1 MGSYR
6 IEESPN
12 KRAGCK
18 VKACKDHN
26 IKIQKG
32 ELRLGTWV
40 DTERY
45 QSWSYRHWGC
55 VTIKVLANILE
66 AIEEDGEPNY
76 EMLDGFD
83 ELSAENQAKVKE
95 AILKGELD
103 EADIT
108 DHSLLNG
115 GASEDVQNEANG
127 SPEQAKADTKAKA
140 KKRSRAESDAEEEA
154 PSKQTKKAKG
164 AVKEEPTDGKPTKRS
179 RARKAV
185 KEESPEE
192 EAIPTKSAK
201 KAKGRTT
208 VKEENPEEKPVKRSR
223 ARKVDEEETAK
234 PGKTATKSKKKA
246 AAAKD
251 ESDEEEADV
260 GEEEQTGEV
269 HLPAKKARSKAAAA
283 TSEKP
288 KRGRKKKVTD
298 DEE

>member
-18 VKACKDHN
+18 TTICKKHE

-55 VTIKVLANILE
+55 VTPKVLANILE
-66 AIEEDGEPNY
+66 AIAEGGEPDFD
-76 EMLDGFD
+76 MLDGFE
-83 ELSAENQAKVKE
+83 ELSAENQAKIKE

-103 EADIT
+103 EADKT
-108 DHSLLNG
+108 DYSLLIG
-115 GASEDVQNEANG
+115 EAYEDAQNEAND
-127 SPEQAKADTKAKA
+127 SPEKAKTGTKAKS

-154 PSKQTKKAKG
+154 PSKTKKAKG
-164 AVKEEPTDGKPTKRS
+164 TAKEETTEEKPAKRS
-179 RARKAV
+179 RARKVV

-192 EAIPTKSAK
+192 EEVLVKPAK
-201 KAKGRTT
+201 KAKGRTAA
-208 VKEENPEEKPVKRSR
+208 KEGALDEKPAKRSR
-223 ARKVDEEETAK
+223 ARKADEEEPAEPEK
-234 PGKTATKSKKKA
+234 PARKSKKVA
-246 AAAKD
+246 AAVKD
-251 ESDEEEADV
+251 KSDEAEADVEEEEA
-260 GEEEQTGEV
+260 EV
-269 HLPAKKARSKAAAA
+269 QQPAKKARGKTAAA

-288 KRGRKKKVTD
+288 KRGRKKKVAE